1 MLKSEHI
8 LQEIEA
14 KRQEIEEIQA
24 EIDELHA
31 DYAEAMAF
39 ESQNYGVGCV
49 YEHSLYEIEAVIV
62 MAGIV
67 EKEDGCDLLYSLISL
82 ETGNRFYEP
91 STLEELKNEM
101 VEEGR
106 FNYIGHISDYVQ
118 SKNKQK
124 EKVELIYDETCNTI
138 DVVVDDEY
146 ISVFDLEVGSN
157 ALKYEIIEEISDL
170 LNYFGIEHKLKK
182 VE

>member
-67 EKEDGCDLLYSLISL
+67 EKEDGYDPLYSLISL

-118 SKNKQK
+118 FKNKQK

-170 LNYFGIEHKLKK
+170 LSYFEIEHELKK

>member
-31 DYAEAMAF
+31 DYAEAIAF

-124 EKVELIYDETCNTI
+124 EKVELVYDETCNTI
-138 DVVVDDEY
+138 DIVVDGEY

-157 ALKYEIIEEISDL
+157 ILKYEIIEEISDL
-170 LNYFGIEHKLKK
+170 LSYFEIEHKLKK

>member
-101 VEEGR
+101 VED
-106 FNYIGHISDYVQ
+106 YIGHISDYVQ

>member
-138 DVVVDDEY
+138 DDEY

>member
-1 MLKSEHI
+1 MLKREHI
-8 LQEIEA
+8 VQDIEA
-14 KRQEIEEIQA
+14 KREEIKERQA

>member
-49 YEHSLYEIEAVIV
+49 YEHSLY
-62 MAGIV
+62 
-67 EKEDGCDLLYSLISL
+67 
-82 ETGNRFYEP
+82 
-91 STLEELKNEM
+91 
-101 VEEGR
+101 
-106 FNYIGHISDYVQ
+106 
-118 SKNKQK
+118 
-124 EKVELIYDETCNTI
+124 
-138 DVVVDDEY
+138 
-146 ISVFDLEVGSN
+146 
-157 ALKYEIIEEISDL
+157 
-170 LNYFGIEHKLKK
+170 
-182 VE
+182 

>member
-1 MLKSEHI
+1 MKWLKKVDLII
-8 LQEIEA
+8 LVTF
-14 KRQEIEEIQA
+14 
-24 EIDELHA
+24 LTT
-31 DYAEAMAF
+31 F
-39 ESQNYGVGCV
+39 N
-49 YEHSLYEIEAVIV
+49 
-62 MAGIV
+62 
-67 EKEDGCDLLYSLISL
+67 
-82 ETGNRFYEP
+82 
-91 STLEELKNEM
+91 LK
-101 VEEGR
+101 
-106 FNYIGHISDYVQ
+106 I
-118 SKNKQK
+118 KQK